1 MADTFEDDVALLPE
15 RLHAARVAL
24 REAYD
29 RRDGLA
35 DEAAAAER
43 SLETAVKT
51 PPMLQRA
58 SQKSHPRDGSAARP
72 SGSAGAAAPPG
83 C

>member
-15 RLHAARVAL
+15 RLQAARVAL

-58 SQKSHPRDGSAARP
+58 TEISPARRLGRATVWVP
-72 SGSAGAAAPPG
+72 GAAAPPG